1 MAEYPQS
8 STHDVAEQV
17 APGRSSHEEGYN
29 RYEERLRQVF
39 EKTSKGRLA
48 EAAQAL
54 LDISEW
60 LLVNVKDLG
69 LVTDNQLPRPERLK
83 LWSEFNTGW
92 LAVLQCQKDETQRM
106 IDTGQPPVPPGN
118 ILQGA
123 VLERMGE
130 ALVSFCD
137 GVEKYGLVD
146 YQMGV
151 WEEEIMSSKA
161 CPFLRLLESQL
172 MRTQVLTQC
181 LDLQDIY
188 GAHASEVD
196 NRASEIQ

>member
-1 MAEYPQS
+1 
-8 STHDVAEQV
+8 
-17 APGRSSHEEGYN
+17 
-29 RYEERLRQVF
+29 
-39 EKTSKGRLA
+39 
-48 EAAQAL
+48 
-54 LDISEW
+54 
-60 LLVNVKDLG
+60 
-69 LVTDNQLPRPERLK
+69 
-83 LWSEFNTGW
+83 
-92 LAVLQCQKDETQRM
+92 M

-118 ILQGA
+118 VLQGA

-161 CPFLRLLESQL
+161 CPFLHLLESQL
-172 MRTQVLTQC
+172 MRSQVLTQC
-181 LDLQDIY
+181 LDLQDTY